1 MNLLITKNKTSILTP
16 KEIHYTL
23 IKSDSIV
30 LLEKGAFLERNFDI
44 YPFYP
49 LKETGNYSIQAQF
62 IDKVFIDQTEQHT
75 LETNSNSKTI
85 TIQ

>member
-1 MNLLITKNKTSILTP
+1 MEQLLLKK
-16 KEIHYTL
+16 K
-23 IKSDSIV
+23 
-30 LLEKGAFLERNFDI
+30 EKGAFLERTFDI

-49 LKETGNYSIQAQF
+49 LKEIGNYSIQAQF

-75 LETNSNSKTI
+75 LEINSNSKTI